1 MSYTKTNWQTGDV
14 IDAEKLNKMEQGIED
29 ANGILNG
36 DTVTSATDTDTVFI
50 NQNSILKKIT
60 LSNLVTYIKNK
71 IGSLKNPYALTFTG
85 AVTETYDG
93 SAAKT
98 INIPSG
104 SGETTVIDN
113 TIPRVEKTSTDTEA
127 SIEANTL
134 YVWPEMTSLSI
145 TLTEPSDTSIVNE
158 YHFIFT
164 SGATATTLSL
174 PDTLKLDA
182 YTIDANK
189 VYEVSILE
197 NICYVRGVSNA

>member
-1 MSYTKTNWQTGDV
+1 M
-14 IDAEKLNKMEQGIED
+14 AEKKLTEVDVSTTIEEED
-29 ANGILNG
+29 SFISNIGN
-36 DTVTSATDTDTVFI
+36 TVRQI
-50 NQNSILKKIT
+50 K
-60 LSNLVTYIKNK
+60 LSNLVSIIKEK
-71 IGSLKNPYALTFTG
+71 IGSLKNPYSLTFTG

-93 SAAKT
+93 SVAKT

-104 SGETTVIDN
+104 SNTTVIDN
-113 TIPRVEKTSTDTEA
+113 TIPRIEKTSEDTEA

-174 PDTLKLDA
+174 PDTLKVDT

>member
-50 NQNSILKKIT
+50 NQSNLLKKIT

-71 IGSLKNPYALTFTG
+71 IGSLKNPNALTFTG

-104 SGETTVIDN
+104 SNTTVIDN

-145 TLTEPSDTSIVNE
+145 TLTAPEDTSIVNE

-174 PDTLKLDA
+174 PDTLKVDA